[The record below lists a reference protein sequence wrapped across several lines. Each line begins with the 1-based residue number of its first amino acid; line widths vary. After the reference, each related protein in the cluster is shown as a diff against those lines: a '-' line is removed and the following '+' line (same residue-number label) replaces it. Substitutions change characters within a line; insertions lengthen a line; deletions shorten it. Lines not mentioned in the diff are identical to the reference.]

1 MVSKDS
7 PRMEGEEG
15 PVPTPQM
22 CSALYAC
29 PSCFPALSRALHRM
43 GLGRKMLSA
52 SPAPMLCP
60 VTSSWPPCHPSPPP
74 HSLTMVLSLAQFFS
88 PADPGQGLKGEGS
101 CVENVLEEVTQ
112 GAGPLG

>member
-1 MVSKDS
+1 
-7 PRMEGEEG
+7 MEGEEG

-22 CSALYAC
+22 CSALCAC
-29 PSCFPALSRALHRM
+29 PSCFPALSPALHRM
-43 GLGRKMLSA
+43 GLGRKMLRA
-52 SPAPMLCP
+52 SPAPVLCP
-60 VTSSWPPCHPSPPP
+60 SPPLGHHATPPP
-74 HSLTMVLSLAQFFS
+74 HSLTMVLSLAHYFS